1 MGLPGSLATKL
12 INSQMRKEMEAEHI
26 AGDSF
31 LNSSSWS
38 LPGHSLG
45 YGAPSVSTFS
55 AHEASHPTRPAAL
68 QVAARD
74 RLCTA
79 SLKFFQPN
87 LNLLNG
93 TKDVVRTHVEGW
105 KRRQAPEH
113 RRPPIRRRDED
124 GPEQLR

>member
-1 MGLPGSLATKL
+1 MSGNQRKEVELPGSLATKL
-12 INSQMRKEMEAEHI
+12 INSQMWKEMEAEHI

-45 YGAPSVSTFS
+45 YRAPSVSTFS

-74 RLCTA
+74 RLCT
-79 SLKFFQPN
+79 P
-87 LNLLNG
+87 
-93 TKDVVRTHVEGW
+93 VRTGQDWTAHGRLAW
-105 KRRQAPEH
+105 GYCT
-113 RRPPIRRRDED
+113 PPQMLSARGRL
-124 GPEQLR
+124 QTHL